1 MKNEN
6 GPGAETISSHVVV
19 GKPAAPR
26 IDSVTGGKDGLSVAF
41 TPQTPI
47 TGDSYTFL
55 VKAGDLLAE
64 VHPQTAV
71 PATLTRLEGER
82 KAEVYEAGLGDGGG
96 GWMAC

>member
-71 PATLTRLEGER
+71 PATFTRLDGEC
-82 KAEVYEAGLGDGGG
+82 KAEGVRGKGGGWGG